1 MNYFRYNRIVINE
14 SLKAK
19 WGKTLNQLIMQFLD
33 MIMGFGYFGIAIALA
48 VEIIPSEIV
57 LSYGGFMVGLGHIN
71 FVGAVIAGTIGAT
84 IAQLILYWIGSLGG
98 RPFLEKYG
106 KYLLIHKKHL
116 DVSEKW
122 FDKYGAGVVFFARF
136 VPVIRQAISIPA
148 GIAKMPL
155 GKFIFYTVLATV
167 PWCILFIYLGI
178 RLGESWDQ
186 IKQVAAPYVDVAAV
200 VIIAAFLVMIIYK
213 VMKSRRKFN
222 P

>member
-1 MNYFRYNRIVINE
+1 MIRDE
-14 SLKAK
+14 SLIVK
-19 WGKTLNQLIMQFLD
+19 WGKTLKELIMEFLN
-33 MIMGFGYFGIAIALA
+33 MVMSFGYFGIAVALM
-48 VEIIPSEIV
+48 VEVIPSEIV

-84 IAQLILYWIGSLGG
+84 IAQVILYWIGSWGG

-106 KYLLIHKKHL
+106 KYLLIHRKHL
-116 DVSEKW
+116 DLSEKW
-122 FDKYGAGVVFFARF
+122 FEKYGAGVVFFARF

-155 GKFIFYTVLATV
+155 GRFIFYTVLATV

-178 RLGESWDQ
+178 KLGENWSQ
-186 IKQVAAPYVDVAAV
+186 IKEVTGPYVDVAAV
-200 VIIAAFLVMIIYK
+200 VIIAVFLIFIVAK
-213 VMKSRRKFN
+213 VWKSRRTFK